1 VLNFA
6 KSFET
11 HDKAMLL
18 ACVQATPQQQAALD
32 AMFDMTTAMTGFQGK
47 MIKAY
52 GADALAKINMK
63 DGSGIPKAAE
73 IEKKLK
79 VAETGDTALATM
91 EGESKPLKLVKVGGS
106 WKIDASAMMG
116 AEAAQTEQMI
126 AMSKIMVKIVE
137 EISQSIGKP
146 GTTPESINEEMGKK
160 IMGAMAAM
168 APKGGQAMPK
178 APEVPEA
185 PFARDNIQAMLHP
198 TGRSTGSTS
207 PTTGVRACLPVWTLA
222 VSRGAP
228 GRPRVLRTARIVC
241 IMPDSASAGR
251 NRENTKDEEEH
262 EGRAVRAAERV
273 EGFAG
278 QYRGDAVSAGRD
290 RRGGPDPASDR
301 LGHAVYRHQ
310 SRVRRV
316 GVRPRAGPQGRVS
329 PEGHPVDEVLPVDQE
344 GAGRRHGGR

>member
-1 VLNFA
+1 MTKTGWIVAVAVIASLAIGCSKGSSPDKASKADKAPTAATPAPAAASAHSPKDAVLNFA

-18 ACVQATPQQQAALD
+18 ACVQATPQQQAALE

-91 EGESKPLKLVKVGGS
+91 EGESKPLKLVKVGGG

-116 AEAAQTEQMI
+116 AEAVQTEQMI

-185 PFARDNIQAMLHP
+185 PE
-198 TGRSTGSTS
+198 
-207 PTTGVRACLPVWTLA
+207 A
-222 VSRGAP
+222 VPAP
-228 GRPRVLRTARIVC
+228 
-241 IMPDSASAGR
+241 
-251 NRENTKDEEEH
+251 K
-262 EGRAVRAAERV
+262 
-273 EGFAG
+273 
-278 QYRGDAVSAGRD
+278 
-290 RRGGPDPASDR
+290 
-301 LGHAVYRHQ
+301 
-310 SRVRRV
+310 
-316 GVRPRAGPQGRVS
+316 
-329 PEGHPVDEVLPVDQE
+329 
-344 GAGRRHGGR
+344 